1 MGGAVLLTAIG
12 IFGSTDFDKFK
23 REKKMISEVE
33 STRFDELEK
42 RLREMEERIEEL
54 EGNRRNIEIF
64 RLICIFVSNL
74 EILSLSYNKTFIC

>member
-1 MGGAVLLTAIG
+1 
-12 IFGSTDFDKFK
+12 
-23 REKKMISEVE
+23 MISEVE

-64 RLICIFVSNL
+64 RLICIFVSNV
-74 EILSLSYNKTFIC
+74 EIVYHSYNNTFILS